1 MADRSRFGHAAMLMF
16 EHALECR
23 GALISGAVIPGAA
36 LICLWEAKAWDLSS
50 FSRRSRSSS
59 IDAPVLG
66 ATATGGTAAEGVPVD
81 WARHVPAICRW
92 DKRACRGVVGVA
104 ARTGQAVADRL
115 FLRRDFG
122 YGPERR
128 TTLRHRWSGGSSGL
142 FPGLCGSSAFHRSDG
157 PGGALRAAFTLS
169 LNSRLVEC
177 PKAMHVGAWPR

>member
-1 MADRSRFGHAAMLMF
+1 MF

-23 GALISGAVIPGAA
+23 GGIDLRSGDPRGGVDLLVGSESLGLKLLQPALAFFVDRCASAGSNRDRRHSRGRRPG
-36 LICLWEAKAWDLSS
+36 LI
-50 FSRRSRSSS
+50 RRDTFRRFA
-59 IDAPVLG
+59 D
-66 ATATGGTAAEGVPVD
+66 GTSV
-81 WARHVPAICRW
+81 HVG
-92 DKRACRGVVGVA
+92 GVVGVA

-122 YGPERR
+122 CGPERR
-128 TTLRHRWSGGSSGL
+128 TALRHRWSGGSSGL